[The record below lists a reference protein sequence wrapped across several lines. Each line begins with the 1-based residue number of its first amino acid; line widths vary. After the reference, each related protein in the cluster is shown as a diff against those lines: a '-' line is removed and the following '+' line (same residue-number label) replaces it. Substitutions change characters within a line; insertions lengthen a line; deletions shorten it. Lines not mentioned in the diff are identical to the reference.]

1 MPEENPLINLKDI
14 HLPPSVAIWPP
25 APGWW
30 IVAVV
35 LLLIFVFCGMWISRI
50 LERRKPKTEA
60 LRLLK
65 NLQNQQNNTKKSLEI
80 LRGLSQI
87 LRRVALTFC
96 ADEHVSSLHGS
107 EWVEFLDRTGNTTE
121 FTKGAGQVFGNE
133 LYQKNPEIEID
144 VLFPMVKKWI
154 MDCSQQ
160 H

>member
-1 MPEENPLINLKDI
+1 M
-14 HLPPSVAIWPP
+14 
-25 APGWW
+25 
-30 IVAVV
+30 
-35 LLLIFVFCGMWISRI
+35 
-50 LERRKPKTEA
+50 
-60 LRLLK
+60 
-65 NLQNQQNNTKKSLEI
+65 EI
-80 LRGLSQI
+80 LRDLSQI

-96 ADEHVSSLHGS
+96 ADENVSSLHGA
-107 EWVEFLDRTGNTTE
+107 EWLEFLDRTGNTTE

>member
-14 HLPPSVAIWPP
+14 HLPPAVAIWPP
-25 APGWW
+25 APGWG

-35 LLLIFVFCGMWISRI
+35 LLLIIVFCGMLISRI

-96 ADEHVSSLHGS
+96 ADENVSSLHGS
-107 EWVEFLDRTGNTTE
+107 EWLEFLDRTGNTTE